1 MDVSKNTVL
10 KENYTFF
17 VGDENGQITTS
28 STERGLFNRD
38 TRFLKRYEWTMDK
51 PLQTLVTHYP
61 LPDRFEAHYAHI
73 DGPSQVVGIKRT
85 LELMPLFLRD
95 VLLVENTSLEKQEV
109 RLELHYGS
117 DFGDLFEARGWQ
129 KVERSNISVQTS
141 VDRAKL
147 SYVAEDN
154 LEFGVTLKFLQHA
167 SEVTATRAIF
177 KLTLQP
183 GESYTLAV
191 DVEIHNPLEPNL
203 PVLYTY
209 SEWRNQI
216 DVSLN
221 NQHHQRVLNR
231 AVEDLRAL
239 LLFTEHGPLPAAGI
253 PWYVTAFGRDSLL
266 TAHMMLPYC
275 PEVAK
280 GTLRYLG
287 SKQGKKHDG
296 YHAESPGKILH
307 EVRYGELSRTNKVP
321 FTTYYGTV
329 DATVLYI
336 LLLHHLYKT
345 TNDLDIVKEL
355 RLNWEAALS
364 WMQNDGD
371 LDKDGFIEF
380 SPAEPG
386 KGHAVQSWKDSH
398 DSLSYKD
405 GGLAQGNIAVSEVQG
420 YAYAA
425 YLGVVEFYDVL
436 GDKQKAGHYRE
447 KAEKLKKKF
456 HETFWI
462 EDMQTYALALDGDK
476 KRLEVHNSD
485 AGHLLWTGIV
495 PEEIAPK
502 LVQTLMSEAM
512 WTGWGIRTLGKNE
525 VRYNPVSYHNGSV
538 WPHDTA
544 LAAIGMMNYGFV
556 EEAKKIREATFDL
569 AASQTDARLPELVAG
584 YTRSSSPPVPY
595 PVACR
600 PQAWDAAALL
610 YLLQVEDKS

>member
-1 MDVSKNTVL
+1 MDLSKNTVL
-10 KENYTFF
+10 KENYTFL
-17 VGDENGQITTS
+17 VADEDGQITTS
-28 STERGLFNRD
+28 SLERGLFNRD

-73 DGPSQVVGIKRT
+73 DGPSQVVGIRRT
-85 LELMPLFLRD
+85 LELTPLHLRD
-95 VLLVENTSLEKQEV
+95 ALLIENTTTEMQEV

-141 VDRAKL
+141 VDGAKL
-147 SYVAEDN
+147 SYTAEDG

-191 DVEIHNPLEPNL
+191 EAEIHNPLEPNL
-203 PVLYTY
+203 PVLYSY
-209 SEWRNQI
+209 PEWRKQI
-216 DVSLN
+216 DVKLN

-239 LLFTEHGPLPAAGI
+239 LLFTKDGPMPAAGI

-266 TAHMMLPYC
+266 TAYMMLPYY
-275 PEVAK
+275 PDIAE
-280 GTLRYLG
+280 GTLRYLAAR
-287 SKQGKKHDG
+287 QGKKHDS

-355 RLNWEAALS
+355 LPNWEAALS

-380 SPAEPG
+380 APAEPG

-425 YLGVVEFYDVL
+425 YLGVAEFYDLL
-436 GDKQKAGHYRE
+436 GDAQKAAHYRE
-447 KAEKLKKKF
+447 KAATLKQKF
-456 HETFWI
+456 NEVFWVA
-462 EDMQTYALALDGDK
+462 DMQTYALALDGNK
-476 KRLEVHNSD
+476 KRLEVHNSN

-495 PEEIAPK
+495 PEDIAPK
-502 LVQTLMSEAM
+502 LVQTLMSETM

-544 LAAIGMMNYGFV
+544 LAAIGMMDYGFA

-569 AASQTDARLPELVAG
+569 AASQNDARLPELVAG
-584 YTRSSSPPVPY
+584 YERSSSPPVPY

-610 YLLQVEDKS
+610 YLLQIN